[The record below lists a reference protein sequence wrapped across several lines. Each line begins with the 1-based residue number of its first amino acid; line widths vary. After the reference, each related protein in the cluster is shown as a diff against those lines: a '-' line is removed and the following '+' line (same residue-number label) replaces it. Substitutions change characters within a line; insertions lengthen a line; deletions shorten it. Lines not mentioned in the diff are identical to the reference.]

1 MDGDRSRKLKMLDW
15 LRLLLTVFYAPG
27 RALREVRDRSSFA
40 PAALLALL
48 THVTFLF
55 VVVSLFLR
63 GIVSFSRIGN
73 LVGLVFQSTGCLLF
87 IAFIFVPALI
97 LLQNIVDRR
106 GSYRL
111 VLQQEYSALASTV
124 FLGWAAASVISLLLT
139 LAGKFSGF
147 LGALGEDSFKQFLLQ
162 SNKPEAVLQVQP
174 FINAQGFAAFAA
186 LAMMTF
192 VFGFWCIAAVKI
204 VFRTSLVR
212 ALLITVITAVV
223 IFPVS
228 FLFQRIFSTVL
239 ASPFLL
245 LMLFFLLRGYFG
257 ELSRQQRA
265 RVNFK
270 QNLEAATLN
279 PADASAH
286 YNLGLIHQQRGE
298 LDAARERFERAIQID
313 EDEVDAH
320 YQLGRIARQ
329 QKRWPDAIRHFEQV
343 VGRDQSHSQ
352 YEIWREVGATYIGAG
367 QFEDARG
374 VLERFL
380 EHRESDPEGLYL
392 MGRAEAGLGHSREA
406 TSMMEACINAVK
418 TAPAYKY
425 RLEKRWLN
433 EAQQFMKTAR
443 QEALG
448 SRQ

>member
-1 MDGDRSRKLKMLDW
+1 MLDW
-15 LRLLLTVFYAPG
+15 LRMLSMVFYAPG
-27 RALREVRDRSSFA
+27 RALREVRDRATLA
-40 PAALLALL
+40 PAGLLALVCQVVFL
-48 THVTFLF
+48 TLLCAMFLKG
-55 VVVSLFLR
+55 VVNPLRPMSLL
-63 GIVSFSRIGN
+63 
-73 LVGLVFQSTGCLLF
+73 LLVFQSAGCLLF
-87 IAFIFVPALI
+87 IAFIFVPVVI
-97 LLQNIVDRR
+97 LLQNLFERR

-111 VLQQEYSALASTV
+111 IMQQEFSAVVATL

-139 LAGKFSGF
+139 VAGQLSGV
-147 LGALGEDSFKQFLLQ
+147 LPALGRDTFNSFLLQ
-162 SNKPEAVLQVQP
+162 KDQMAPEALQRIQ
-174 FINAQGFAAFAA
+174 AFLNPPAFSAGVA
-186 LAMMTF
+186 LMMM
-192 VFGFWCIAAVKI
+192 VAIFGIWCVAGLRT
-204 VFRTSLVR
+204 VFRISWAR
-212 ALLITVITAVV
+212 AFVIVV
-223 IFPVS
+223 ISFVVLFPAFF
-228 FLFQRIFSTVL
+228 FLQPLFSMIL

-245 LMLFFLLRGYFG
+245 FMLFFLLRGYVG
-257 ELSRQQRA
+257 ELTRQQRA
-265 RVNFK
+265 RASFK

-313 EDEVDAH
+313 DEEIDAH

-329 QKRWPDAIRHFEQV
+329 QKRWADAIKNFEQV
-343 VGRDQSHSQ
+343 VARDQSHSQ
-352 YEIWREVGATYIGAG
+352 YEIWREVGATYIAAG
-367 QFEDARG
+367 QFEDAHG

-392 MGRAEAGLGHSREA
+392 MGRAEAGLGHNREA

-433 EAQQFMKTAR
+433 EAQQFMKTSR

-448 SRQ
+448 RQ